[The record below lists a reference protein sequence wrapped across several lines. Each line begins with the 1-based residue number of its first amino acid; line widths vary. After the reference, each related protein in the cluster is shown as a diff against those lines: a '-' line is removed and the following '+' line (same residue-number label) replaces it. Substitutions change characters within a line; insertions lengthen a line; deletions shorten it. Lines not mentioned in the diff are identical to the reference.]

1 MSEVQR
7 YAVDLRS
14 MTSGRGT
21 FEVAF
26 DHYEEVPHQE
36 AQINVQRVYGV
47 DHATAVVEAAMRDY
61 QALAE
66 ADASA

>member
-14 MTSGRGT
+14 MTSGRGS

-26 DHYEEVPHQE
+26 DHYEEMPHQE
-36 AQINVQRVYGV
+36 AQRVIG
-47 DHATAVVEAAMRDY
+47 AARND
-61 QALAE
+61 E
-66 ADASA
+66 